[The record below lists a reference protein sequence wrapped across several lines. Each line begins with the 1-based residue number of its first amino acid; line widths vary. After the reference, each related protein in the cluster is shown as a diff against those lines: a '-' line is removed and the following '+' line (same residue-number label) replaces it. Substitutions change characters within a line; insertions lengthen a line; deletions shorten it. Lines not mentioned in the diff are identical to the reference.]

1 MDGGWTRASMARL
14 DWCGDGCKLLRL
26 DCCGDDRKL
35 SRLHWCGYGCKP
47 SAAGLVRQGLQTSA
61 ELLRIY
67 KFNQKIVVYKGIA
80 NNKTKKK
87 FSITFPISP
96 GRQTW
101 AAGPERWWLQT
112 ISSWTDAAK
121 ATNLGGLLDRCGDG
135 CYLQRQDWCDE
146 GGKLELLDRSGDGC
160 KPSAA
165 GLVRR
170 RRQIL
175 GR

>member
-35 SRLHWCGYGCKP
+35 SRLDWCGYGCKP

-101 AAGPERWWLQT
+101 AAGPER
-112 ISSWTDAAK
+112 
-121 ATNLGGLLDRCGDG
+121 
-135 CYLQRQDWCDE
+135 
-146 GGKLELLDRSGDGC
+146 
-160 KPSAA
+160 
-165 GLVRR
+165 
-170 RRQIL
+170 
-175 GR
+175 